1 MEDPIHKEL
10 LDRETVRDLRGVFK
24 ADDSDALGS
33 LIGDFLDASC
43 QSIQSIEE
51 ATSESDWN
59 EARQMAHRLKGM
71 SSQLGARALREVAME
86 LEEALRDEA
95 TSSTLDHITKL
106 KRIYHQTIRA
116 YDEIIDDGLGFET
129 TNS

>member
-24 ADDSDALGS
+24 ADESDALGS

-51 ATSESDWN
+51 AISESDWN
-59 EARQMAHRLKGM
+59 EAGQMAHRLKGM

-86 LEEALRDEA
+86 L
-95 TSSTLDHITKL
+95 
-106 KRIYHQTIRA
+106 
-116 YDEIIDDGLGFET
+116 
-129 TNS
+129 